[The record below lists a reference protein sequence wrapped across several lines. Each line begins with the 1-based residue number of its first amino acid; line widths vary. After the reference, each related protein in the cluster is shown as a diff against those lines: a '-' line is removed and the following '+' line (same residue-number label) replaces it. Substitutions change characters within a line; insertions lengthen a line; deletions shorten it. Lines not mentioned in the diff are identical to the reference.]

1 MSATGL
7 DVFDKTIQTT
17 NIWLGEIMEEI
28 GPDRQVAWKVLSTV
42 LHRLRNRLPIGLAAH
57 LGAGLP
63 LLVRGVYYD
72 MFEPARLPSACDTR
86 EEFVAEVAEW
96 LADTR
101 PVDPDLACQTVFG
114 VLSRHLSAGQID
126 KVREALPKELRTW
139 FEGVRDDSGQGGAS
153 GSRESGSGN
162 LNAGQGAKGDSSA
175 FFGDRTTL
183 TGSADPNKA
192 ADMMKDRDIAR
203 TPGGGERGRE

>member
-72 MFEPARLPSACDTR
+72 MFEPAKLPSECDTR

-101 PVDPDLACQTVFG
+101 PVDPDLACRTVFG

-126 KVREALPKELRTW
+126 KVREALPKDLRTL
-139 FEGVRDDSGQGGAS
+139 FEAVRDDSGQAGGS
-153 GSRESGSGN
+153 GSSEGGSGN
-162 LNAGQGAKGDSSA
+162 LNADRGAKGDSSA
-175 FFGDRTTL
+175 LFGDRTTL
-183 TGSADPNKA
+183 TGSADPNRA
-192 ADMMKDRDIAR
+192 ADMMKDRDSAR